1 MKKIAAYLRP
11 YLGRMSLG
19 LLIKFIGTIM
29 DLLLPW
35 ILATTIDHVVPTKS
49 IPAILLWG
57 GMMVVC
63 SVVALVANIVANR
76 MASRVARDTTRR
88 IRHDLFDKIVRLSCR
103 QVDGFSVPSLE
114 ARLTSDT
121 YNIHQMIGM
130 MQRLGV
136 RAPILLLGGVLV
148 TLTLEPVLTLVLLAV
163 LPLIGFVIW
172 RISKKGIP
180 LYGELQRRWTA

>member
-76 MASRVARDTTRR
+76 MASGWRGTPPGGFGTICLTRSSASPVA
-88 IRHDLFDKIVRLSCR
+88 
-103 QVDGFSVPSLE
+103 
-114 ARLTSDT
+114 
-121 YNIHQMIGM
+121 
-130 MQRLGV
+130 
-136 RAPILLLGGVLV
+136 
-148 TLTLEPVLTLVLLAV
+148 
-163 LPLIGFVIW
+163 
-172 RISKKGIP
+172 
-180 LYGELQRRWTA
+180 RWTASPFPRWKHG

>member
-1 MKKIAAYLRP
+1 
-11 YLGRMSLG
+11 MSLG

-76 MASRVARDTTRR
+76 MASRVGAGHHPGGFGTICLTR
-88 IRHDLFDKIVRLSCR
+88 S
-103 QVDGFSVPSLE
+103 SAS
-114 ARLTSDT
+114 
-121 YNIHQMIGM
+121 
-130 MQRLGV
+130 
-136 RAPILLLGGVLV
+136 
-148 TLTLEPVLTLVLLAV
+148 PVA
-163 LPLIGFVIW
+163 
-172 RISKKGIP
+172 
-180 LYGELQRRWTA
+180 RWTASPFPRWKHG

>member
-63 SVVALVANIVANR
+63 SVGGSGGQHRRQPHGLPVGAGHHPAD
-76 MASRVARDTTRR
+76 SAR
-88 IRHDLFDKIVRLSCR
+88 
-103 QVDGFSVPSLE
+103 
-114 ARLTSDT
+114 
-121 YNIHQMIGM
+121 
-130 MQRLGV
+130 
-136 RAPILLLGGVLV
+136 
-148 TLTLEPVLTLVLLAV
+148 
-163 LPLIGFVIW
+163 FV
-172 RISKKGIP
+172 
-180 LYGELQRRWTA
+180 